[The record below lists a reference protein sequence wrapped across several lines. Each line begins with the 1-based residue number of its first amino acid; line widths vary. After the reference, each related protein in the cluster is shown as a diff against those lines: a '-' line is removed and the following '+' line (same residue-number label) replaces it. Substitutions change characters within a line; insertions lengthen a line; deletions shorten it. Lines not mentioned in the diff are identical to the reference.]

1 MVELQYSGMLERLKD
16 VRDPRTRPNRLYPWQ
31 LLWGLISAAMAS
43 ACQTPTAIARWITE
57 HRDDL
62 LAALPPS
69 VVRLPCESTI
79 RRTLAAVDGSQLD
92 AALIKLPAHSPPAP
106 VQVAAAPTPPPLEG
120 QAIDGKTVRG
130 VGRSGHPCQLVSLVQ
145 HGSATVLGQEQVARK
160 HDERS
165 AVPVLLAGRQL
176 CGAVITLDALHT
188 LKQTARTILAQ
199 DGDYLMVV
207 KKNQA
212 SLYEFLDMLFSL
224 PAHPCD
230 HEVWDQVGPT
240 SEKGHGRLETRTLIS
255 GNAHIEDVDW
265 PGVAQVMRR
274 ECERIV
280 LKTGKV
286 TREVSYGLTSLTPSQ
301 ADAAALEALWR
312 GHWTI
317 ENGLHYV
324 RDMSFG
330 EDGGHAAAGGTARA
344 LASVRNA
351 LLYLFRRAGW
361 RLVPD
366 ALAHYGASVRRALTF
381 VGLNVNT

>member
-1 MVELQYSGMLERLKD
+1 MVELQYSGMLERFKD
-16 VRDPRTRPNRLYPWQ
+16 VPDPRTRPNRIYTWQ

-62 LAALPPS
+62 FAVLPAS

-92 AALIKLPAHSPPAP
+92 AAVVSLRTLAPAAPVPSAPARTPAP
-106 VQVAAAPTPPPLEG
+106 LQG

-130 VGRSGHPCQLVSLVQ
+130 VGRSGRPCQLVSLVQ
-145 HGSATVLGQEQVARK
+145 HGSATVLGQEQVACKR
-160 HDERS
+160 DERS
-165 AVPVLLAGRQL
+165 AVPVLLAGRPL
-176 CGAVITLDALHT
+176 RGTVITVDALHT
-188 LKQTARTILAQ
+188 LKHTARLILAQ

-207 KKNQA
+207 KKNQR
-212 SLYEFLDMLFSL
+212 SLYECLDMLFRL
-224 PAHPCD
+224 PAHPSD

-265 PGVAQVMRR
+265 PGVAQVLRR
-274 ECERIV
+274 ECERIE

-286 TREVSYGLTSLTPSQ
+286 TREVSYGLTSLRPER
-301 ADAAALEALWR
+301 ADAATLEGLWR

-317 ENGLHYV
+317 ENRLHYV
-324 RDMSFG
+324 RDVSFG
-330 EDGGHAAAGGTARA
+330 EDYGHAAAGSTARA

-351 LLYLFRRAGW
+351 LLYLFRQAGW
-361 RLVPD
+361 RSVPD
-366 ALAHYGASVRRALTF
+366 ALAHYGASVRRALTL
-381 VGLNVNT
+381 VGLKG

>member
-1 MVELQYSGMLERLKD
+1 MVELQYSGMLERFKD
-16 VRDPRTRPNRLYPWQ
+16 VPDPRTRPNRIYPWQ
-31 LLWGLISAAMAS
+31 LLWALISAAMAS

-79 RRTLAAVDGSQLD
+79 RRTLANVDGSHLD
-92 AALIKLPAHSPPAP
+92 AALISLPALAPPAP
-106 VQVAAAPTPPPLEG
+106 VPPTAPTTTAPLAG
-120 QAIDGKTVRG
+120 QAIDGKNVRG
-130 VGRSGHPCQLVSLVQ
+130 VGRSGHPCLLVSLVQ
-145 HGSATVLGQEQVARK
+145 HGSALVLGQEQVARK
-160 HDERS
+160 RDERS
-165 AVPVLLAGRQL
+165 AVPVLLAGRHL
-176 CGAVITLDALHT
+176 CGTVITLDALHT
-188 LKQTARTILAQ
+188 LKQTARLILAQ

-212 SLYEFLDMLFSL
+212 SLYEFLNLLFSL
-224 PAHPCD
+224 PAHPSD
-230 HEVWDQVGPT
+230 HEIWDQIGPT

-255 GNAHIEDVDW
+255 GNAHIEDVEW
-265 PGVAQVMRR
+265 PGVAQVIRR
-274 ECERIV
+274 ECERIE

-286 TREVSYGLTSLTPSQ
+286 TREVSYGLTSLSPERAT
-301 ADAAALEALWR
+301 AAALEVLWR

-317 ENGLHYV
+317 ENGVHYV
-324 RDMSFG
+324 RDVSFG
-330 EDGGHAAAGGTARA
+330 EDGGHAAAGSTARA

-361 RLVPD
+361 RLMPD
-366 ALAHYGASVRRALTF
+366 ALAHYGASVRRALTL